1 MLIDLWHMGKFDS
14 LHRLLTMEF
23 TFFIRSYDVLGRTT
37 TEESPCTPWKIQ
49 QRMKNA
55 ASAAVQ
61 PIQKQEKKMRQQNN
75 DAHELGNSPSARQ
88 SVSVYFFQ
96 T

>member
-37 TEESPCTPWKIQ
+37 TESPCTPWKIQ

-55 ASAAVQ
+55 ASAAAVQ
-61 PIQKQEKKMRQQNN
+61 PIQKQEKR
-75 DAHELGNSPSARQ
+75 
-88 SVSVYFFQ
+88 
-96 T
+96 